1 MLPSEFNSF
10 SDLFGAPYI
19 VFPTGVAALTAAII
33 FLSSAK
39 FLLIAQ
45 QTGYSPRALKTW
57 YDGAGANYKNRLM
70 LLSLMS
76 FLAFCVVGSCF
87 IPVVGENVAAYLGIV
102 PFILFT
108 AIFIKT
114 ERGANVKLPFKK
126 TGRAIRLCITYCVVL
141 FVTCRLFCFAADV
154 IAYLVKNDVV
164 ALLRYCVIAFIPML
178 LPFTLTLA
186 LAVNKP
192 FEEIRNRRFVERAR
206 LILKQSRAVK
216 IGITGSY
223 GKTTV
228 KELLKS
234 MLSECGSVI
243 STPESYNTPLGIAL
257 TVKDGVDVDFFIA
270 EMGAK
275 KKGDVKELCDIVMPS
290 VGVLTGI
297 NSQHLQ
303 SFGSIDVIKKTKFE
317 LFEGL
322 VGDKTAVFSADC
334 AGAKALYGR
343 FVGDKYSAGINGDF
357 VRAENV
363 ILSENGASFDLVIK
377 GEKPVRCETSLLG
390 KHNVSNLC
398 LAAAVAFKLG
408 ASVSNIV
415 GGAAKCSFV
424 PHRLQPMKS
433 KSGGIILDDAYNSSE
448 DGAAAALNVLAEFG
462 GKKIVV
468 TPGLVELGE
477 RQEFANEEL
486 GKKIAEVA
494 DVVVITGKTNAEAV
508 SRGLSFKM
516 SENAIMFADTAT
528 AAVQTLGGIKT
539 GEVCLF
545 LNDLP
550 DSFS

>member
-19 VFPTGVAALTAAII
+19 ISPLIVSVLTTAII

-39 FLLIAQ
+39 FLLVAQ
-45 QTGYSPRALKTW
+45 QTGYSPRALKIW

-76 FLAFCVVGSCF
+76 FLAFCLVGSCF
-87 IPVVGENVAAYLGIV
+87 VPVTGESVAAYFGFV
-102 PFILFT
+102 PFVLFT

-126 TGRAIRLCITYCVVL
+126 TGRAVRLCVTYCVVL
-141 FVTCRLFCFAADV
+141 LVTCLLFCFFADV

-164 ALLRYCVIAFIPML
+164 ALLRYCVTAFIPMIF
-178 LPFTLTLA
+178 PFTIMLA
-186 LAVNKP
+186 LAINNP
-192 FEEIRNRRFVERAR
+192 FENIRNKRFVNRAR

-223 GKTTV
+223 GKTSV
-228 KELLKS
+228 KELIKS
-234 MLSECGSVI
+234 MLSECGSVV

-257 TVKDGVDVDFFIA
+257 TVKDGVDADFFIA

-275 KKGDVKELCDIVMPS
+275 KRGDVKELCDIVMPS

-303 SFGSIDVIKKTKFE
+303 SFGSADVIKKTKFE

-322 VGDKTAVFSADC
+322 AMDKTAVFSSDSV
-334 AGAKALYGR
+334 GAKELYGR

-363 ILSENGASFDLVIK
+363 DLSENGSSFDLIIK
-377 GEKPVRCETSLLG
+377 GEKSVRCETSLLG
-390 KHNVSNLC
+390 KHNVSNVC
-398 LAAAVAFKLG
+398 LAAAVAYKLG

-415 GGAAKCSFV
+415 SGAAKCSPV
-424 PHRLQPMKS
+424 SHRLQPIKS
-433 KSGGIILDDAYNSSE
+433 ECGGIILDDAYNSSE
-448 DGAAAALNVLAEFG
+448 DGALAALSVLSEFN

-486 GKKIAEVA
+486 GKRIAEVA

-508 SRGLSFKM
+508 SRGLSAKM
-516 SENAIMFADTAT
+516 PENAITFADTAT
-528 AAVQTLGGIKT
+528 AAVQSLGGIKN

-550 DSFS
+550 DSYS

>member
-10 SDLFGAPYI
+10 SDLFGVPYI
-19 VFPTGVAALTAAII
+19 FFPVVVSVLTTAII

-39 FLLIAQ
+39 FLLVAQ

-57 YDGAGANYKNRLM
+57 YDSVGANYKNRLM

-76 FLAFCVVGSCF
+76 FLAFCLVSSCF
-87 IPVVGENVAAYLGIV
+87 IPVTGESAAAFFGFV
-102 PFILFT
+102 PFVLFT

-126 TGRAIRLCITYCVVL
+126 TGRAIRLCVTYCVAL
-141 FVTCRLFCFAADV
+141 FVTCLLLCFIADS

-164 ALLRYCVIAFIPML
+164 ALLRYCVIAFIPMIF
-178 LPFTLTLA
+178 PFTIVLA

-192 FEEIRNRRFVERAR
+192 FENFRNKRFVDKAR

-223 GKTTV
+223 GKTSV
-228 KELLKS
+228 KELLKY

-257 TVKDGVDVDFFIA
+257 TVKDGVDADFFIA

-275 KKGDVKELCDIVMPS
+275 KQGDVKELCDIVMPS

-297 NSQHLQ
+297 NFQHLQ
-303 SFGSIDVIKKTKFE
+303 TFGSSVAIKKTKFE
-317 LFEGL
+317 LFESL
-322 VGDKTAVFSADC
+322 AGDKTAVFSADSV
-334 AGAKALYGR
+334 GSKELYGR

-363 ILSENGASFDLVIK
+363 VLSEKGSSFDLIIK
-377 GEKPVRCETSLLG
+377 GEKPVRCETPLLG
-390 KHNVSNLC
+390 KHNVSNVC

-415 GGAAKCSFV
+415 CGAAKCYPV
-424 PHRLQPMKS
+424 PHRLQPIKS
-433 KSGGIILDDAYNSSE
+433 ECGGIILDDAYNSSE
-448 DGAAAALNVLAEFG
+448 DGASAALDVLSEFS

-477 RQEFANEEL
+477 RQEIANEEL
-486 GKKIAEVA
+486 GKRIAEVA
-494 DVVVITGKTNAEAV
+494 DAVAITGKTNVDALK
-508 SRGLSFKM
+508 RGLSSKM
-516 SENAIMFADTAT
+516 SESEIIFADTAID
-528 AAVQTLGGIKT
+528 AVQSLGKIKE